1 MRWILHQSKATAT
14 NHLRKLTLQVH
25 VHVLYCM
32 LMASNLFLPL
42 FIPTVHAVLRDQQIV
57 QRREEREREGEGE
70 EEGEGEDKGEKE
82 EEKGEEEEEG
92 GEGEREEKRE
102 GEGEDKGEKEEE
114 EEGEGEREEKRE
126 GEEEEEEEEE
136 EEGFEDI
143 GNFTLTELE
152 KKSKEVLGEMMSGS
166 LDGM

>member
-92 GEGEREEKRE
+92 EGEREEKRE
-102 GEGEDKGEKEEE
+102 REGEEE

-126 GEEEEEEEEE
+126 GEEEEEE